1 MTSCCRGGKGNRRA
15 NRAQAFAD
23 WSDVPLAC
31 SVVEAATVL
40 GISRESVFALIRR
53 GHLQS
58 VKVGGRRVVTKA
70 TLQAYLDDGANAAA
84 T

>member
-1 MTSCCRGGKGNRRA
+1 MPTRSQRRLE
-15 NRAQAFAD
+15 RPPRQLFAD

-31 SVVEAATVL
+31 SVFEAATVL

-53 GHLQS
+53 GLLPS

-70 TLQAYLDDGANAAA
+70 ALRAYLDDGVNAAA
-84 T
+84 R